1 MCFTFLYLH
10 PQESHSTSILKYSI
24 GVEFEQWQLAIWKC
38 CMESIIHY
46 FFPFI
51 LKLILLYLLF
61 HIAGGRINFT
71 LHCILFCLRGQT
83 PVPHFALNFSV
94 VLGRNGFITI
104 IFSPLEHQVSS
115 SWIRDTMQTHLV
127 EIRAAPRCACLCPFL
142 TLLHLNS
149 STLHPLWAVAILA
162 AHERAGAF
170 LSLTAWAGRVLR
182 GDGVRPDWAVVWTDA
197 LTDALKPRLDAG
209 SRPEP

>member
-1 MCFTFLYLH
+1 
-10 PQESHSTSILKYSI
+10 
-24 GVEFEQWQLAIWKC
+24 
-38 CMESIIHY
+38 MESIIHI
-46 FFPFI
+46 FSLLFW
-51 LKLILLYLLF
+51 KLILLCLLLY
-61 HIAGGRINFT
+61 IAGGWINFT
-71 LHCILFCLRGQT
+71 LHCILFCLCGQP

-104 IFSPLEHQVSS
+104 IFPPLEHQVSS
-115 SWIRDTMQTHLV
+115 SWIGDTVRTHLV
-127 EIRAAPRCACLCPFL
+127 EIRAASRCACLCPFL

-170 LSLTAWAGRVLR
+170 LSLTAWAVRVLR

-209 SRPEP
+209 SGPEP